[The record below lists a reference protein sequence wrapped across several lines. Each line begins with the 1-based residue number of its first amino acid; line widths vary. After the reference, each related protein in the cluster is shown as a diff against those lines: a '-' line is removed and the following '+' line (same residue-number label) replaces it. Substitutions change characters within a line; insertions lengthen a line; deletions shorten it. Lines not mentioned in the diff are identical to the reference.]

1 MLKIIVLFV
10 LCIFNSK
17 LFSQTIKGNVVDHA
31 TKQPIVGANVIFSN
45 IDYNTQTDENGLF
58 KIVNLKIGRYSINIS
73 SIGYE
78 NVTIHEILVG
88 VGKET
93 ELTIEMNESFRQLNE
108 VVVKAQKEYE
118 TPQNEMATVSAK
130 SISVEQTKRYAATWG
145 DLARMALSFAGTSNV
160 NDQTNEIVIRGNSPK
175 GMLWKIDG
183 VEVPNPSHF
192 STEGATGGG
201 INALSINV
209 LGNSD
214 FYTSAFPAE
223 YGNATSGVFDVHL
236 RNGNGDRHETT
247 VQAGFQGLEVGTEGP
262 FSKKS
267 KASYLFNYRYS
278 TLGFFKETGI
288 IPLSYDGVPKFQD
301 LYGKIF
307 IPFKKTTIS
316 AWALIGKSNFDFDNN
331 NSQYSRIE
339 QSNLFASGINMVSY
353 INKNAYWE
361 NILSVSGNE
370 VIGGYI
376 YNSPNKDG
384 STETKNTQYRNIR
397 FSTQYNHKIN
407 TKHNLRVGLIASNL
421 SYNLLN
427 KIVFEN
433 IPNFGQFENIK
444 LNDKGS
450 SQYFQSF
457 IQWKYRVNPDL
468 TLNAGFH
475 NSYFVLNKKFTIE
488 PRMGAKYQISPKSNL
503 NFGFGVHSRLEPI
516 SIYLSLG
523 AMKKDGGKF
532 FPNQSLSIPKSV
544 HYVIGYEVRPNKN
557 WRINTELYLQQLSQI
572 GVAIDNRDITQ
583 NFSLLN
589 EIDVDLL
596 NMPLLTS
603 TGKGRNHGI
612 ELTVERFLTDG
623 FYLLSTTSVF
633 KGTYT
638 NLEEKNY
645 VARFSNNF
653 VQNILAGKEWKIGKE
668 KRSIFSL
675 NLRTTY
681 AGGVRVIPID
691 LEKSNQ
697 LGYEVRDYS
706 SIYNQ
711 QQLANFFRTDFKI
724 NFIKNAKKIT
734 STFSLDLNNVTNRA
748 NPKRIYYDYSTKSIA
763 IYNQLGIL
771 PVFNYRLEF

>member
-1 MLKIIVLFV
+1 MKFITQLLLLIISVHSFAQTLKGKVIDE
-10 LCIFNSK
+10 S
-17 LFSQTIKGNVVDHA
+17 
-31 TKQPIVGANVIFSN
+31 TKQAIPNVN
-45 IDYNTQTDENGLF
+45 IIILNTERHIQTDENGFF
-58 KIVNLKIGRYSINIS
+58 KISNIKVGRYSVKVT
-73 SIGYE
+73 SIGFDE
-78 NVTIHEILVG
+78 AIINEVLLSI
-88 VGKET
+88 GKET
-93 ELTIEMNESFRQLNE
+93 ELTIPLTESFHQLNE
-108 VVVKAQKEYE
+108 VVVKAQKEYGAIL
-118 TPQNEMATVSAK
+118 NEMATVSAQ

-145 DLARMALSFAGTSNV
+145 DPARMALSFAGTSNV

-183 VEVPNPSHF
+183 IEVPNPSHF

-201 INALSINV
+201 LSALSTNV

-214 FYTSAFPAE
+214 FYTGAFPAE
-223 YGNATSGVFDVHL
+223 YGNVTSGVFDVRL
-236 RNGNGDRHETT
+236 RNGNSDKRETT
-247 VQAGFQGLEVGTEGP
+247 IQAGFQGLEFGTEGP
-262 FSKKS
+262 FFKKS

-331 NSQYSRIE
+331 TSQYSRIE
-339 QSNLFASGINMVSY
+339 QSNLFVSGINMVSY

-384 STETKNTQYRNIR
+384 STETKNTKYRNIR
-397 FSTQYNHKIN
+397 FSTQYNNKIN
-407 TKHNLRVGLIASNL
+407 TKHHLRVGLIASNL

-433 IPNFGQFENIK
+433 IPNLGQFENIK

-475 NSYFVLNKKFTIE
+475 NSYFILNKKHTIE
-488 PRMGAKYQISPKSNL
+488 PRMGAKYQINPKSSL

-544 HYVIGYEVRPNKN
+544 HYVIGYEVRPNKD
-557 WRINTELYLQQLSQI
+557 WRINTELYVQQLSQI

-583 NFSLLN
+583 NLSLLN

-612 ELTVERFLTDG
+612 ELTVEKFLTDG
-623 FYLLSTTSVF
+623 FYLISTTSVF
-633 KGTYT
+633 KSTYT
-638 NLEEKNY
+638 NLDGKSY
-645 VARFSNNF
+645 TARFSNNF
-653 VQNILAGKEWKIGKE
+653 VQNILAGKEWKIGKD
-668 KRSIFSL
+668 KKNIFSL

-681 AGGVRVIPID
+681 AGGVRVVPID
-691 LEKSNQ
+691 LEKSKQ
-697 LGYEVRDYS
+697 LAYEVRDYS
-706 SIYNQ
+706 NI
-711 QQLANFFRTDFKI
+711 
-724 NFIKNAKKIT
+724 
-734 STFSLDLNNVTNRA
+734 
-748 NPKRIYYDYSTKSIA
+748 
-763 IYNQLGIL
+763 
-771 PVFNYRLEF
+771 